1 VLTGL
6 TGTTQLEITYA
17 TDENNLFEV
26 FVKDLVTGRAER
38 AEFDRTKFAEPPPE
52 REKRTGPGFEK
63 VKVVFLID
71 TTGSMDTY
79 INGVKDRAIEFS
91 NILSSKGAVFK
102 LGLIGFGDLGEK
114 EKPSVYNFTDD
125 VARFQRQVKNIPR
138 TYGGDIPE
146 SSLDALETGV
156 ELLDSRSSDG
166 GRNIFILI
174 TDAPPHV
181 PTASGKSVADVCE
194 MLRSRDVTT
203 YVVAR
208 KDRESIDAYDPVTKP
223 EGKYYDLSDKFYD
236 ILDNI
241 AISITELIRL

>member
-1 VLTGL
+1 
-6 TGTTQLEITYA
+6 
-17 TDENNLFEV
+17 
-26 FVKDLVTGRAER
+26 
-38 AEFDRTKFAEPPPE
+38 
-52 REKRTGPGFEK
+52 
-63 VKVVFLID
+63 LID

-91 NILSSKGAVFK
+91 TILASKGAAYK
-102 LGLIGFGDLGEK
+102 LGLIGFGDLGEN

-125 VARFQRQVKNIPR
+125 VPKFQKQVKNIPR

-156 ELLDSRSSDG
+156 ELLKSHRDEAG
-166 GRNIFILI
+166 ARNIFILI

-181 PTASGKSVADVCE
+181 PTVTGKSVQDVCN
-194 MLRSRDVTT
+194 MLLERGVTT

-208 KDRESIDAYDPVTKP
+208 KDRESIDAYDPLTKP
-223 EGKYYDLSDKFYD
+223 NGKFYDLNDKFFD

-241 AISITELIRL
+241 AMSIAELIRL

>member
-1 VLTGL
+1 
-6 TGTTQLEITYA
+6 
-17 TDENNLFEV
+17 
-26 FVKDLVTGRAER
+26 
-38 AEFDRTKFAEPPPE
+38 
-52 REKRTGPGFEK
+52 
-63 VKVVFLID
+63 
-71 TTGSMDTY
+71 MDTY

-91 NILSSKGAVFK
+91 EILASKGAMYK

-125 VARFQRQVKNIPR
+125 VPKFQKQVKNIPR

-156 ELLDSRSSDG
+156 ELLNSHRDDG
-166 GRNIFILI
+166 SARNIFILI

-181 PTASGKSVADVCE
+181 PTHSGKSVAQICE
-194 MLRSRDVTT
+194 MLASRSVTT

-208 KDRESIDAYDPVTKP
+208 KDRESIEAYDPVTKP
-223 EGKYYDLSDKFYD
+223 NGKYYDLNDKFFD

-241 AISITELIRL
+241 AMSIAELIRL